1 MDKVKQD
8 NFKRIADNRLHKIVD
23 LISKLHNLSN
33 TSFYEFNEIFTIIQ
47 DELNKQKQ
55 LFDKDKKKGRK
66 RIELWKENKLFE
78 IFSNVDL
85 YRRFNYVW

>member
-33 TSFYEFNEIFTIIQ
+33 TSFYEFTDDQINEIFTIIQ

-55 LFDKDKKKGRK
+55 LFDNDKKKGRK
-66 RIELWKENKLFE
+66 RIEL
-78 IFSNVDL
+78 
-85 YRRFNYVW
+85 